1 MSQRTYNLYIQA
13 KKEKEEKGK
22 GPGTT
27 RDAGGDASDGTPR
40 PKPSKRWKML
50 VPSNF
55 RRRSQPYSNNE
66 HWIGRYDVVLQCEE
80 NLKEQYTRGFMPG
93 HSGGKGF
100 KVRKDVGHL
109 EIPGP

>member
-40 PKPSKRWKML
+40 PKPSKRWKM
-50 VPSNF
+50 
-55 RRRSQPYSNNE
+55 
-66 HWIGRYDVVLQCEE
+66 
-80 NLKEQYTRGFMPG
+80 
-93 HSGGKGF
+93 
-100 KVRKDVGHL
+100 
-109 EIPGP
+109 